1 MQIDA
6 GGGGTQALNNPNLPR
21 IIAPVEPLQC
31 SPMKCPG
38 CGTDMTAMTLE
49 GRLATQV
56 SLDVC
61 AACQAFWFDHFES
74 LQLSPASTLKLMKF
88 IGEHSSPGKPSLLD
102 ALRCPRC
109 ATALH
114 LAHNMQRNMP
124 FTYWRCGNEDG
135 HFIGFFE
142 FLKEKNFIH
151 PLSPEQIKELRQNV
165 QFVNC
170 SNCGASINLESNS
183 ACPYCHSPISMLDM
197 KQPQRMLEQLKQA
210 AAPKPIDPA
219 LPMRLASAKLELE
232 TSLADHDR
240 SPEWWSDA
248 ASYGL
253 VQAGL
258 NAVARWLSDKL
269 VD

>member
-1 MQIDA
+1 MP
-6 GGGGTQALNNPNLPR
+6 GVGGTQALNNPNLPR

-74 LQLSPASTLKLMKF
+74 LQLSPGSTLKLMKF

-124 FTYWRCGNEDG
+124 FTYWRCGNEHG
-135 HFIGFFE
+135 KFIGFFE

-151 PLSPEQIKELRQNV
+151 PLSPEQIKDLRQNI
-165 QFVNC
+165 QFLNC
-170 SNCGASINLESNS
+170 ANCGASINLETDSVCS
-183 ACPYCHSPISMLDM
+183 FCHSPISMLDM
-197 KQPQRMLEQLKQA
+197 KQPQEMLAQLKEVA
-210 AAPKPIDPA
+210 VPRPVDPA
-219 LPMRLASAKLELE
+219 LPLKMAF
-232 TSLADHDR
+232 
-240 SPEWWSDA
+240 
-248 ASYGL
+248 
-253 VQAGL
+253 VQLDTQHAF
-258 NAVARWLSDKL
+258 A
-269 VD
+269 